1 MLNPGSVEVA
11 EEVFCLKA
19 ALDFLVPEKM
29 EAEGLVEVSVLDKG
43 LVLTHENFTWPG
55 TWTPSM
61 GKKFSHFLIVVTS
74 EWMASG

>member
-11 EEVFCLKA
+11 EEVFCLEA

-55 TWTPSM
+55 TWTPKY
-61 GKKFSHFLIVVTS
+61 GEKIFPFPNCCDI
-74 EWMASG
+74 